1 MQTNK
6 NEQNQDKSLDQEIDE
21 VFAELDEV
29 NKELIVVIACDKKDR
44 AATRSLYHSKFGS
57 SRNNTSQTKKIPVI
71 IIRHI
76 LNTRLFLGE
85 IFIFR

>member
-29 NKELIVVIACDKKDR
+29 NKELFDR
-44 AATRSLYHSKFGS
+44 
-57 SRNNTSQTKKIPVI
+57 
-71 IIRHI
+71 
-76 LNTRLFLGE
+76 
-85 IFIFR
+85 